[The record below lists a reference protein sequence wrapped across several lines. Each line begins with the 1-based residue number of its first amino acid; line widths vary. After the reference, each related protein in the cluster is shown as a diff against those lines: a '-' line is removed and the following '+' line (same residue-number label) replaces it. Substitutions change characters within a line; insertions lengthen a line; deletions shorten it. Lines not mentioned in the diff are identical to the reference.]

1 MLQRIS
7 RSEREPAAR
16 AGGVLSRWRQRW
28 RDGAYS
34 RHWAPISEASARR
47 RGARADVN
55 RARHSDSCS
64 SRSRRIA
71 HRPHVCDCEGLQ
83 TVKPC
88 LIANSAILLRL
99 LLLLSAHTY
108 CAIHTRRYFTS
119 YLYPSITWLLENS
132 LVLTHMILCCT
143 IAPYA
148 HTFHAG
154 GRAATVSAAAAPR
167 TGRCGESAVWNCR
180 GSRCDKSC
188 TTCLY
193 LVLQWI

>member
-1 MLQRIS
+1 M
-7 RSEREPAAR
+7 A
-16 AGGVLSRWRQRW
+16 RWRIFATLSSNLWSKCSQKR
-28 RDGAYS
+28 R
-34 RHWAPISEASARR
+34 PRR
-47 RGARADVN
+47 RQQSPTLRQLQQPEPPN
-55 RARHSDSCS
+55 RPSATCLWLWRFAN
-64 SRSRRIA
+64 R
-71 HRPHVCDCEGLQ
+71 E
-83 TVKPC
+83 PC
-88 LIANSAILLRL
+88 LISAMLLRL

-167 TGRCGESAVWNCR
+167 TGRCGQSAVWNCR